1 MKIAVIGLGVVGGAV
16 FKAFKK
22 LNNNCFGLDISNQHE
37 KQKLLKQDIIYVY
50 LQISQK
56 KDLTLNWYQVI

>member
-1 MKIAVIGLGVVGGAV
+1 MKIGVIGLGVVGGSV

-37 KQKLLKQDIIYVY
+37 KQKLLKQDIIYIF
-50 LQISQK
+50 LPTNLTK
-56 KDLTLNWYQVI
+56 KKLKNKFI